1 MYKNVFL
8 VEVGRSGPAASGNDY
23 LDSELKRAN
32 DLLME
37 VHNAHQFTAFQ
48 DYPGLN
54 SNFHGIFSY
63 FIRWISIGI

>member
-1 MYKNVFL
+1 MYKNVFI

-54 SNFHGIFSY
+54 
-63 FIRWISIGI
+63 